1 MEGEEAPPP
10 QVLAEGVMQSC
21 AFLGQASQIEERGL
35 ALDLPA
41 QGGWYGEVV
50 GPEHIPDHGAHVCRG
65 AVHIQHDAA
74 CDGNQLSQ
82 PGRGNLRGAVRRG
95 QSPPHFLEGGDVGS
109 GKQYALLAGDLV
121 GDHVTAL
128 LCNQKVG
135 HFVILRIQIGTFN
148 KEIRLRNFSLSK
160 ILRICTDSFEQVFV
174 VALHHLRHIP
184 AVNDLLAVEVKNFQF
199 VHLRVLL
206 IFHIGEAAGAYPAMR
221 FLSTLEHWH
230 FAQARRPL
238 PGASV

>member
-1 MEGEEAPPP
+1 
-10 QVLAEGVMQSC
+10 MQSC

-41 QGGWYGEVV
+41 QGSWYGEVV

-95 QSPPHFLEGGDVGS
+95 QSPPHFLEGGDVG
-109 GKQYALLAGDLV
+109 GGEQYALLAGDLV

-128 LCNQKVG
+128 LGDQKVG
-135 HFVILRIQIGTFN
+135 AGLPFAVDVAAFDKEINHGDFPFVKMLRI
-148 KEIRLRNFSLSK
+148 L
-160 ILRICTDSFEQVFV
+160 TDAFQQLV
-174 VALHHLRHIP
+174 VTPLHHLCHVT
-184 AVNDLLAVEVKNFQF
+184 AVDDLLTVEVKNFQF

-238 PGASV
+238 PDASV